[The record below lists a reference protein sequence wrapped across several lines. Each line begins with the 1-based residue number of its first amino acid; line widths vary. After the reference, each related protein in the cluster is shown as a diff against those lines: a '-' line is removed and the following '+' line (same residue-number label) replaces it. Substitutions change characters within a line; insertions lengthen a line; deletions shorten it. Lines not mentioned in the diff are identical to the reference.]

1 MAEKLKDYVNIE
13 ELFGEKQFNGKE
25 IIEILNEYGCDGK
38 SCYKN
43 FMDMYLYGG
52 TQNSF
57 DSWMSKYKKGERTL
71 SRDKVIMLAFALG
84 SNELETDIIL
94 SAYGF
99 EGLHVRYFEDA
110 IYYFFLINNE
120 ISNCV
125 SQYEKAYR
133 MIEEYSDK
141 YKDLKDLDEPLC
153 DKKEGGDFGEK
164 NKSKAGEKNEQ
175 SYTADCLETI
185 KSFEDE
191 EELREYLDDDET
203 KAHMGKITRTIKYH
217 YYKNM
222 NVIFDDLIMNKLVK
236 IFDAD
241 ILLFKDI
248 TIKEKN
254 IEYLLEEGSIEKKF
268 EIYMWMLTVLLNPH
282 LIFVKNNDKSELS
295 KRNSFAYFEKKI
307 INAMLLF
314 ADEFKNSE
322 RSKYEKAINE
332 YADECNGSYEDALE
346 MFSKLYIK
354 NAYNAIVLSEMGMM
368 EPYFCVEFTKSK
380 LTGIKNNDY
389 FTQSLPE
396 TSKLLKEAKHEM
408 TEKPVSK
415 NVLEKISYATSNNL
429 VLRGKCTTLFELI
442 LLCKRFYFNESGE
455 NELFS
460 EKKTS
465 EFFGD
470 EKESY
475 NNAYGGKY
483 ALKANSYSISRD
495 MLIFVTFMKEYIERL
510 KEPKSESYQQS
521 INKVLKHSYMGN
533 LTKARRMD
541 RYIIEISSKSV
552 NTKKAK

>member
-1 MAEKLKDYVNIE
+1 MAEKLKDYVDIE
-13 ELFGEKQFNGKE
+13 ELFEEKQFNGKE
-25 IIEILNEYGCDGK
+25 IVEILNEYGCDGK

-43 FMDMYLYGG
+43 FTDMYLCGG
-52 TQNSF
+52 TQNSL

-84 SNELETDIIL
+84 SNELEVDIIL

-110 IYYFFLINNE
+110 IYFFFLINNE
-120 ISNCV
+120 MSNCV

-141 YKDLKDLDEPLC
+141 YKSLKDLDEPLC
-153 DKKEGGDFGEK
+153 DKKEGGDFGKK
-164 NKSKAGEKNEQ
+164 NESKADDKKEH

-185 KSFEDE
+185 KEFEDE
-191 EELREYLDDDET
+191 EELRAYLDKDET
-203 KAHMGKITRTIKYH
+203 KEHMGKITRTIKYH

-236 IFDAD
+236 LLAYRIED
-241 ILLFKDI
+241 IE
-248 TIKEKN
+248 IKEKN
-254 IEYLLEEGSIEKKF
+254 IKCLLEESGIEKKF

-282 LIFVKNNDKSELS
+282 LIFVKNNEKRELL
-295 KRNSFAYFEKKI
+295 KKESFAHFEKKI

-314 ADEFKNSE
+314 ADEFKKSE

-332 YADECNGSYEDALE
+332 YADECNGSYEEALE

-354 NAYNAIVLSEMGMM
+354 NAYNAVVLSEIGMM
-368 EPYFCVEFTKSK
+368 EPYYCIEFTKSK

-396 TSKLLKEAKHEM
+396 TSKLLENAKKEMAEN
-408 TEKPVSK
+408 PVSES
-415 NVLEKISYATSNNL
+415 VLEKISYATSNNL

-442 LLCKRFYFNESGE
+442 LLCKRFYFDELGES
-455 NELFS
+455 ELFS
-460 EKKTS
+460 EETMS

-495 MLIFVTFMKEYIERL
+495 MLIFVTFMKEYIDRL
-510 KEPKSESYQQS
+510 KKPKSESYQQS
-521 INKVLKHSYMGN
+521 VNNVLKHCYMGK
-533 LTKARRMD
+533 LTRARRMD
-541 RYIIEISSKSV
+541 RYIMEISSKLV
-552 NTKKAK
+552 NTRKTK